1 MRRREHTYT
10 LTLRWTGDRGTGTS
24 GYRDFGRDHDVTAD
38 RKPPLAG
45 SADPFFRGDA
55 DRWNPEELLLAA
67 LAQCHMLSYLAQC
80 ARSGVVVT
88 GYADEPAGTMA
99 ETLGVGEFTSVSL
112 RPVVTVAD
120 AGMVEQ
126 ARELHEPAHEA
137 CFIARSVNF
146 PVRHEAR
153 IEVADD
159 ADRARP
165 GRQD

>member
-1 MRRREHTYT
+1 MREREHTYR

-24 GYRDFGRDHDVTAD
+24 GYRDFGREHHVVAD
-38 RKPPLAG
+38 GKPPLAG

-80 ARSGVVVT
+80 AQAGVVVT
-88 GYADEPAGTMA
+88 GYADEPLGTMT

-120 AGMVEQ
+120 TDMVDK

-153 IEVADD
+153 IDVDG
-159 ADRARP
+159 DR
-165 GRQD
+165 GGSEGD